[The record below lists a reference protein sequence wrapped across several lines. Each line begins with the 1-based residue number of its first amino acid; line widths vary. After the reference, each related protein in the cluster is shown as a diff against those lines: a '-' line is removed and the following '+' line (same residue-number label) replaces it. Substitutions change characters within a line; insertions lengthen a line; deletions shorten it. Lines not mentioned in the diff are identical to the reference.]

1 MTWKEIFKDAMP
13 WLLIGSSLP
22 LLLVFGV
29 VGILQLLS

>member
-1 MTWKEIFKDAMP
+1 MTWKEVFKDAMP
-13 WLLIGSSLP
+13 WLLIGDSLP